1 MALKHNKCAM
11 NARRNDLGRGQNPNQ
26 GHGNT
31 LENREITTAQEERVE
46 AEIEEENHSISLMSH
61 VRFASRLATG
71 LMNVGIDMK
80 KILCPKKKPI
90 VLESCLCCC
99 K

>member
-31 LENREITTAQEERVE
+31 LENREITTAQEEGVE
-46 AEIEEENHSISLMSH
+46 AEIEEENQPISLMSH
-61 VRFASRLATG
+61 VRFASSLATG
-71 LMNVGIDMK
+71 LMNVGTDMK
-80 KILCPKKKPI
+80 KILCPKTITNSTRELP
-90 VLESCLCCC
+90 LLL
-99 K
+99 